1 MIRVSEIVLKNNRE
15 LSVTTLLSKGS
26 VSSLEDQKDFKRF
39 YFKNLA
45 TCYIIYLVRNVKEI
59 RAVRN
64 NKILNL
70 TGALLCMLL
79 VTIFLLY
86 AECEDQ

>member
-45 TCYIIYLVRNVKEI
+45 TYYIINLVRNVKEI

-64 NKILNL
+64 NKILHL
-70 TGALLCMLL
+70 TGALPCMLL
-79 VTIFLLY
+79 VIIFLLY